1 MPNDPSERKRKEK
14 CALKPLVHLVDPSP
28 LLTFTNTPPLPSAY
42 LFRLLSGFNNTPKST
57 NTGSYTDD
65 TPKGALRVLNSLQAQ
80 QAYREKKKSGTL
92 GSSSSTRP
100 GTPGSTGKTPKP
112 TPSLPKILP
121 GERLGEYNRRLEDH
135 LRPEVTGAIKA
146 AAAVKAAQEKEVW
159 MEKKR
164 RREEAKEDKKRK
176 ERGEEKEK
184 QVGPTLA
191 AAAAAKGKR
200 KATIMDD
207 TDDEDDEDA
216 QPNRTTGPKR
226 PKKTEFETLPVR
238 RGITD
243 VVQAPPARL
252 PSLKRLPKQ
261 TGGAFSTTGRTPLNP
276 GQKRLMEEERE
287 RVIKRYREMKE
298 EKLQQREAAK

>member
-1 MPNDPSERKRKEK
+1 M
-14 CALKPLVHLVDPSP
+14 
-28 LLTFTNTPPLPSAY
+28 
-42 LFRLLSGFNNTPKST
+42 
-57 NTGSYTDD
+57 
-65 TPKGALRVLNSLQAQ
+65 
-80 QAYREKKKSGTL
+80 
-92 GSSSSTRP
+92 
-100 GTPGSTGKTPKP
+100 
-112 TPSLPKILP
+112 
-121 GERLGEYNRRLEDH
+121 
-135 LRPEVTGAIKA
+135 TGAIKA

-176 ERGEEKEK
+176 ERGEEKQKE
-184 QVGPTLA
+184 VGGTA
-191 AAAAAKGKR
+191 GSAVKGKR

-207 TDDEDDEDA
+207 TDDEDEEGA
-216 QPNRTTGPKR
+216 QVNRTTAPKR
-226 PKKTEFETLPVR
+226 PRKTEFETLPVR

-261 TGGAFSTTGRTPLNP
+261 TGGAFSATGRTPLNA

>member
-1 MPNDPSERKRKEK
+1 MYAQAARPPS
-14 CALKPLVHLVDPSP
+14 LPIPLSRS
-28 LLTFTNTPPLPSAY
+28 LTPLPFPSV
-42 LFRLLSGFNNTPKST
+42 LRLTSGFNNTPKST

-65 TPKGALRVLNSLQAQ
+65 TPKGASRVLNSLQTR
-80 QAYREKKKSGTL
+80 QAYQEKKKSGTL
-92 GSSSSTRP
+92 GSSSTTRP
-100 GTPGSTGKTPKP
+100 GRAGSTGKNPKAAP
-112 TPSLPKILP
+112 GLPKILP

-176 ERGEEKEK
+176 ERGEEKE
-184 QVGPTLA
+184 VVPT
-191 AAAAAKGKR
+191 AAAKGKR

-207 TDDEDDEDA
+207 TDDENEEDA
-216 QPNRTTGPKR
+216 QTNRTTAPKR
-226 PKKTEFETLPVR
+226 PKKTEFETLPIR

-261 TGGAFSTTGRTPLNP
+261 TGGAFSATGRTPLNA

-287 RVIKRYREMKE
+287 RVIKRYRE